1 MVVWLMQTGA
11 DGAAFALFLL
21 AGLSD
26 AADGYIAKRWNMTSQ
41 LGAYLDPLAD
51 KLLIVAILVE
61 LASAGGLPLWI
72 VAVVLARDAFIVA
85 AIAASW
91 SLGRAIAIHPL
102 IVSKL
107 TTAAQI
113 ALAATVLA
121 DRAFAVDLAVPTAA
135 VMWLTA
141 VLTLLSG
148 AAYAQAWWRHMMRID
163 ETRAATGNGGELA
176 PGQRVTA
183 SADELRAAALHNFDR
198 GVQTS
203 HRSADLKS

>member
-1 MVVWLMQTGA
+1 MTLPNAITLCRLALVPMVVWLMQTGA

-61 LASAGGLPLWI
+61 LACAGGLPLWI

-91 SLGRAIAIHPL
+91 SLGRAIA
-102 IVSKL
+102 
-107 TTAAQI
+107 
-113 ALAATVLA
+113 
-121 DRAFAVDLAVPTAA
+121 
-135 VMWLTA
+135 
-141 VLTLLSG
+141 
-148 AAYAQAWWRHMMRID
+148 
-163 ETRAATGNGGELA
+163 
-176 PGQRVTA
+176 
-183 SADELRAAALHNFDR
+183 
-198 GVQTS
+198 
-203 HRSADLKS
+203 